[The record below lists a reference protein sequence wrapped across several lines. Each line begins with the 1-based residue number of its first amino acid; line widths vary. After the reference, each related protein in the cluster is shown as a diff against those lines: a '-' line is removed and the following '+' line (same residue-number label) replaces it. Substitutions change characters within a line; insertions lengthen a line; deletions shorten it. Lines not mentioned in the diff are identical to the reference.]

1 MGGRLEREVA
11 AWVDGPCRARGAEAS
26 CVGERQNTNME
37 SGGDGRLEREVAAW
51 AEGACRARG
60 EGEWKVVMVC
70 EDTGSGIPPEEMRWV
85 LDPYG
90 GDPHHSTR
98 SPAAADADAAGAAG
112 GIDGAAAVGGPD
124 AAAGGRG
131 DSKKQRRIMPS
142 ISLSLLSLPL
152 SLFPRAYP
160 AGRTAAKEGQQSHA
174 SLSNSFLTL
183 PLSHL
188 PPAFCVLVLRCAYT
202 AAKEGQQSHPSH
214 ARREGCCSP
223 RLDALPCPL
232 PPLHLPCG
240 GDAGKHGSAVRQCHQ
255 HHHPSGPTPL
265 CTAPP
270 NQTWGQQQQALGG
283 REGQSRG
290 VQQHWMQGPRGHSWS
305 SSLHSVLLSPVA
317 PLSPIAPLSPLN
329 PLSPAAPLSP
339 VSLRLQAMPELSPHL
354 GAGGFGS
361 SLGGSSMGVVG
372 GVVGGGL
379 GGGAGGVEAAVRAA
393 VAGRRVA
400 VVDDNAVNRMVARR
414 TLQGYG
420 ADVLLLASGEDTLQA
435 VSSHMDPSPHPPSS
449 CLQLLL
455 LDLHM
460 PPGIDG

>member
-60 EGEWKVVMVC
+60 EGEWMVVMV
-70 EDTGSGIPPEEMRWV
+70 S
-85 LDPYG
+85 
-90 GDPHHSTR
+90 
-98 SPAAADADAAGAAG
+98 
-112 GIDGAAAVGGPD
+112 
-124 AAAGGRG
+124 
-131 DSKKQRRIMPS
+131 
-142 ISLSLLSLPL
+142 
-152 SLFPRAYP
+152 
-160 AGRTAAKEGQQSHA
+160 AKEGQQSHA

-232 PPLHLPCG
+232 PPLHLPCECFLLSTSLV
-240 GDAGKHGSAVRQCHQ
+240 AEMRGSMAVL
-255 HHHPSGPTPL
+255 SDSVISTTILLALPL
-265 CTAPP
+265 SAPPPP